1 MGIILDITIKKRKW
15 LTESETVSILLED
28 SYASLSYESGGT
40 NNVGLGTCK
49 SFDKKISLE
58 EYNKICDSLLS
69 LNYGKI
75 LKENEERLIIHP
87 YEINVELS
95 TSSAK
100 VIFEVKQ
107 QSKDDSNPETK
118 RFLELYEFIMGL
130 IKNDPIFLIEN
141 HIKDEVIGKPITKP
155 ARGKR
160 ILEQVKKL
168 SLLERIKYEINCEK
182 YYKEFLK
189 HKDD

>member
-40 NNVGLGTCK
+40 NNVGLLTCK

-75 LKENEERLIIHP
+75 LKENEERLIINP

-107 QSKDDSNPETK
+107 QSKDDSSPETK
-118 RFLELYEFIMGL
+118 RFLELYEFIMCL

-141 HIKDEVIGKPITKP
+141 HIKDEVIGKPITKT

-168 SLLERIKYEINCEK
+168 SLLERIKYKISCEK

>member
-1 MGIILDITIKKRKW
+1 MIFRKVKQAGG
-15 LTESETVSILLED
+15 LSIFESK
-28 SYASLSYESGGT
+28 
-40 NNVGLGTCK
+40 N
-49 SFDKKISLE
+49 ISLTSWQRYRE

-75 LKENEERLIIHP
+75 LKENEERLIINP

-107 QSKDDSNPETK
+107 QSKDVSSPETK
-118 RFLELYEFIMGL
+118 RFLELYEFIMCL

-141 HIKDEVIGKPITKP
+141 HIKDEVIGKPITKS

-168 SLLERIKYEINCEK
+168 SLLERIKYEISCEK